1 MPILYGHNGGYADK
15 GIVCCREYIHVSVIH
30 VSPFF
35 CVVPPSCQFR
45 EQDLQ
50 LRTKEIYDAHCRGL
64 DGPLRSH
71 IATTYGVAN
80 NSVLNKCQYF
90 HVVNGLV
97 PDIMHDIL
105 EG

>member
-1 MPILYGHNGGYADK
+1 MFLI
-15 GIVCCREYIHVSVIH
+15 RTEVIY
-30 VSPFF
+30 
-35 CVVPPSCQFR
+35 
-45 EQDLQ
+45 E
-50 LRTKEIYDAHCRGL
+50 AHCEGL

-80 NSVLNKCQYF
+80 KLVLNDYRYF

-97 PDIMHDIL
+97 PDIMHDIM

>member
-1 MPILYGHNGGYADK
+1 MEEMQTKVWHVWYLCIVDHAVSLYTLKFTED
-15 GIVCCREYIHVSVIH
+15 
-30 VSPFF
+30 
-35 CVVPPSCQFR
+35 
-45 EQDLQ
+45 DLQ
-50 LRTKEIYDAHCRGL
+50 LRTEEIYNAHCEGL
-64 DGPLRSH
+64 DGPLGSH

-80 NSVLNKCQYF
+80 KSVLNDCQYF

>member
-1 MPILYGHNGGYADK
+1 MEHG
-15 GIVCCREYIHVSVIH
+15 
-30 VSPFF
+30 
-35 CVVPPSCQFR
+35 
-45 EQDLQ
+45 LQ
-50 LRTKEIYDAHCRGL
+50 LRTEEIYDAHCKGL

-71 IATTYGVAN
+71 IAMTYGVAN
-80 NSVLNKCQYF
+80 NSVLNRYKYF